1 MSTWKIKKPD
11 PQLVSLIQQEF
22 NCSLIIASVMANR
35 NILSKE
41 EAQKFFSPTLESLH
55 DPFLM
60 QDMDKAAD
68 RLADCIKNRQN
79 ILVFGDYDVDGT
91 TGASTLGLF
100 INSAGGNS
108 EVYVPDRETEGY
120 GLSTQ
125 GVDRAEKIGAELIIT
140 SDCGITGH
148 DSVDY
153 ANSRDIDVIITDHHM
168 PSPEL
173 PNAYAVLN
181 PKRDDCSYPF
191 KGLCGGGV
199 TLKLAEAVAILLEID
214 PELVYSHLD
223 LITLG
228 TSADLVPILDEN
240 RAIVHHGLKSLKK
253 TEKPGLHALL
263 EVSNLL
269 EKELTVGRLIF
280 GVAPRINAAG
290 RLGDANRAVALFS
303 TDNPIEAAEI
313 ARDLDEE
320 NRNRQ
325 DIQQTIVDE
334 ALLKVNSE
342 CDLQNENAIVLWEE
356 GWHQGV
362 IGIVASRIKEE
373 FHRPTVIIAME
384 NGVGKGSARSI
395 YNFDLYENFTNCA
408 AHLDGF
414 GGHPMAAGMTI
425 SKSNLPLFRETF
437 INLANNALSESD
449 LVGTLTIETEMKLSD
464 INGRFMEFLDKL
476 APFGPGN
483 MRPQFVSRKV
493 EIAGKPRLVGN
504 GDHLKFRA
512 KQNSKT
518 FDAIAFN
525 MGKHYSDLLSG
536 KPFDL
541 AFVVEENEWQG
552 RKSIQLNI
560 RDIKLRGGLT

>member
-1 MSTWKIKKPD
+1 
-11 PQLVSLIQQEF
+11 
-22 NCSLIIASVMANR
+22 MANR

-199 TLKLAEAVAILLEID
+199 TLKLAEAAAKLLEID

-313 ARDLDEE
+313 ARNLDEE

>member
-125 GVDRAEKIGAELIIT
+125 GVDKAEKIGAELIIT

-199 TLKLAEAVAILLEID
+199 TLKLAEAVAIMLEID

>member
-199 TLKLAEAVAILLEID
+199 TLKLAEAAAKLLEID

>member
-1 MSTWKIKKPD
+1 
-11 PQLVSLIQQEF
+11 
-22 NCSLIIASVMANR
+22 
-35 NILSKE
+35 
-41 EAQKFFSPTLESLH
+41 
-55 DPFLM
+55 
-60 QDMDKAAD
+60 
-68 RLADCIKNRQN
+68 
-79 ILVFGDYDVDGT
+79 
-91 TGASTLGLF
+91 
-100 INSAGGNS
+100 
-108 EVYVPDRETEGY
+108 
-120 GLSTQ
+120 
-125 GVDRAEKIGAELIIT
+125 
-140 SDCGITGH
+140 
-148 DSVDY
+148 
-153 ANSRDIDVIITDHHM
+153 M

-199 TLKLAEAVAILLEID
+199 TLKLAEAAAKLLEID

-313 ARDLDEE
+313 ARNLDEE

>member
-199 TLKLAEAVAILLEID
+199 TLKLAEAAAKLLEID

-449 LVGTLTIETEMKLSD
+449 LVGTLTTETEMKLSD

>member
-1 MSTWKIKKPD
+1 MPTWKINKPD
-11 PQLVSLIQQEF
+11 PQLVSRIQQEF
-22 NCSLIIASVMANR
+22 HCSKIIASVMANR
-35 NILSKE
+35 NILTKE
-41 EAQKFFSPTLESLH
+41 KAQQFFSPTLDKLH

-60 QDMDKAAD
+60 KDMDKAAD
-68 RLADCIKNRQN
+68 HLAECIKNRQN

-125 GVDRAEKIGAELIIT
+125 GVDRAEEVGAKLIIT
-140 SDCGITGH
+140 CDCGITGH

-153 ANSRDIDVIITDHHM
+153 ANSKSIDVIITDHHM

-181 PKRDDCSYPF
+181 PKRDDCTYPF

-199 TLKLAEAVAILLEID
+199 TLKLAEAVAIILEVD

-228 TSADLVPILDEN
+228 TAADLVPLLDEN
-240 RAIVHHGLKSLKK
+240 RSIVYHGLKSLEK

-280 GVAPRINAAG
+280 GAAPRINAAG

-303 TDNPIEAAEI
+303 TENPIEAAEI
-313 ARDLDEE
+313 AKELDEE

-334 ALLKVNSE
+334 ALLKVNAE

-373 FHRPTVIIAME
+373 YHRPTIIIAME

-395 YNFDLYENFTNCA
+395 FNFDLYENLTKCA
-408 AHLDGF
+408 HHLDGF
-414 GGHPMAAGMTI
+414 GGHPMAAGLTI
-425 SKSNLPLFRETF
+425 SKSNLPLFRESF
-437 INLANNALSESD
+437 ITLANNALSDSD
-449 LVGTLTIETEMKLSD
+449 LVGTLTIEAEMKLSE
-464 INGRFMEFLDKL
+464 INGRFMEFLSKL

-493 EIAGKPRLVGN
+493 EIAGNPRLVGN
-504 GDHLKFRA
+504 GDHLKFSA
-512 KQNSKT
+512 MQNGKA
-518 FDAIAFN
+518 FGAIAFN
-525 MGKHYSDLLSG
+525 MGKYYSDLLSG

-541 AFVVEENEWQG
+541 AYVVEENEWQG

-560 RDIKLRGGLT
+560 RDIKLRGGVS

>member
-1 MSTWKIKKPD
+1 MSTWKIKIPD
-11 PQLVSLIQQEF
+11 PQLVSRIQQEF
-22 NCSLIIASVMANR
+22 NCSQIIASVMANR

-41 EAQKFFSPTLESLH
+41 EAQKFFSPSLESLH

-199 TLKLAEAVAILLEID
+199 TLKLAEAAAKLLEID

-313 ARDLDEE
+313 ARNLDEE

>member
-1 MSTWKIKKPD
+1 
-11 PQLVSLIQQEF
+11 
-22 NCSLIIASVMANR
+22 MANR

-173 PNAYAVLN
+173 PEAYAILN
-181 PKRDDCSYPF
+181 PKRNDCSYPF

-199 TLKLAEAVAILLEID
+199 TFKLAEAVAKLLEINT
-214 PELVYSHLD
+214 ELVYSHLD

-240 RAIVHHGLKSLKK
+240 RVIVHHGLKSLEK

-263 EVSNLL
+263 QVSNLL

-290 RLGDANRAVALFS
+290 RLGDANRAVSLFS

-325 DIQQTIVDE
+325 DIQQTIIDE

-395 YNFDLYENFTNCA
+395 YNFDLYENLTNCA
-408 AHLDGF
+408 GHLDGF

-425 SKSNLPLFRETF
+425 SKSNLPLFRDSF
-437 INLANNALSESD
+437 ITLANNALSDSD
-449 LVGTLTIETEMKLSD
+449 LVGTLTIEAEMKLSD
-464 INGRFMEFLDKL
+464 INGRFMEFLKKL

-512 KQNSKT
+512 KQNSKA

>member
-1 MSTWKIKKPD
+1 MSTWKINKPD
-11 PQLVSLIQQEF
+11 PQLVSRIQQEF
-22 NCSLIIASVMANR
+22 HCSKIIASVMANR
-35 NILSKE
+35 NILTKE
-41 EAQKFFSPTLESLH
+41 KAQQFFSPTLDKLH

-60 QDMDKAAD
+60 KDMDKAAD
-68 RLADCIKNRQN
+68 HLAECIKKRQN

-125 GVDRAEKIGAELIIT
+125 GVDRAEEVGAKLIIT
-140 SDCGITGH
+140 CDCGITGH

-153 ANSRDIDVIITDHHM
+153 ANSKSIDVIITDHHM

-181 PKRDDCSYPF
+181 PKRDDCTYPF

-199 TLKLAEAVAILLEID
+199 TLKLAEAVAIILEVD

-228 TSADLVPILDEN
+228 TAADLVPLLDEN
-240 RAIVHHGLKSLKK
+240 RSIVYHGLKSLEK

-263 EVSNLL
+263 KVSNLL

-280 GVAPRINAAG
+280 GAAPRINAAG

-303 TDNPIEAAEI
+303 TENPIEAAEI
-313 ARDLDEE
+313 AKELDEE

-334 ALLKVNSE
+334 ALLKVNAE

-395 YNFDLYENFTNCA
+395 FNFDLYENLTKCA
-408 AHLDGF
+408 HHLDGF
-414 GGHPMAAGMTI
+414 GGHPMAAGLTI
-425 SKSNLPLFRETF
+425 SKSNLPLFRESF
-437 INLANNALSESD
+437 ITLANNALSDSD
-449 LVGTLTIETEMKLSD
+449 LVGTLTIEAEMKLSE
-464 INGRFMEFLDKL
+464 INGRFMEFLSKL

-493 EIAGKPRLVGN
+493 EIAGNPRLVGN
-504 GDHLKFRA
+504 GDHLKFSA
-512 KQNSKT
+512 MQNGKA
-518 FDAIAFN
+518 FGAIAFN
-525 MGKHYSDLLSG
+525 MGKYYSDLLSS

-541 AFVVEENEWQG
+541 AYVVEENEWQG

-560 RDIKLRGGLT
+560 RDIKLRGGVS

>member
-1 MSTWKIKKPD
+1 MSTWKIKIPD

-199 TLKLAEAVAILLEID
+199 TLKLAEAVAIMLEID

>member
-22 NCSLIIASVMANR
+22 NCSHIIANVMANR

-173 PNAYAVLN
+173 PEAYAILN
-181 PKRDDCSYPF
+181 PKRNDCSYPF

-199 TLKLAEAVAILLEID
+199 TFKLAEAVAKLLEINT
-214 PELVYSHLD
+214 ELVYSHLD

-240 RAIVHHGLKSLKK
+240 RVIVHHGLKSLEK

-263 EVSNLL
+263 QVSNLL

-290 RLGDANRAVALFS
+290 RLGDANRAVSLFS

-325 DIQQTIVDE
+325 DIQQTIIDE

-395 YNFDLYENFTNCA
+395 YNFDLYENLTNCA
-408 AHLDGF
+408 GHLDGF

-425 SKSNLPLFRETF
+425 SKSNLPLFRDSF
-437 INLANNALSESD
+437 ITLANNALSDSD
-449 LVGTLTIETEMKLSD
+449 LVGTLTIEAEMKLSD
-464 INGRFMEFLDKL
+464 INGRFMEFLKKL

-512 KQNSKT
+512 KQNSKA

-541 AFVVEENEWQG
+541 AFVVEENECQG

>member
-199 TLKLAEAVAILLEID
+199 TLKLAEAVAIMLEID

-240 RAIVHHGLKSLKK
+240 RAIVHHGLKSLKN
-253 TEKPGLHALL
+253 TAKPGLHALL

-280 GVAPRINAAG
+280 GAAPRINAAG

>member
-1 MSTWKIKKPD
+1 MSTWKINKPD
-11 PQLVSLIQQEF
+11 PQLVSRIQQEF
-22 NCSLIIASVMANR
+22 HCSKIIASVMANR
-35 NILSKE
+35 NILTKE
-41 EAQKFFSPTLESLH
+41 KAQQFFSPTLDKLH

-60 QDMDKAAD
+60 KDMDKAAD
-68 RLADCIKNRQN
+68 RLAECIKNRQN

-120 GLSTQ
+120 GLSSQ
-125 GVDRAEKIGAELIIT
+125 GVDRAEEVGAKLIIT
-140 SDCGITGH
+140 CDCGITGH

-153 ANSRDIDVIITDHHM
+153 ANSKSIDVIITDHHM

-181 PKRDDCSYPF
+181 PKRDDCTYPF

-199 TLKLAEAVAILLEID
+199 TLKLAEAVAIILEVD

-228 TSADLVPILDEN
+228 TAADLVPLLDEN
-240 RAIVHHGLKSLKK
+240 RSIVYHGLKSLEK

-263 EVSNLL
+263 KVSNLL

-280 GVAPRINAAG
+280 GAAPRINAAG

-303 TDNPIEAAEI
+303 TENPIEAAEI
-313 ARDLDEE
+313 AKELDEE

-334 ALLKVNSE
+334 ALLKVNAE

-373 FHRPTVIIAME
+373 YHRPTIIIAME

-395 YNFDLYENFTNCA
+395 FNFDLYENLTKCA
-408 AHLDGF
+408 HHLDGF
-414 GGHPMAAGMTI
+414 GGHPMAAGLTI
-425 SKSNLPLFRETF
+425 SKSNLPLFRESF
-437 INLANNALSESD
+437 ITLANNALSDSD
-449 LVGTLTIETEMKLSD
+449 LVGTLTIEAEMKLSE
-464 INGRFMEFLDKL
+464 INGRFMEFLSKL

-493 EIAGKPRLVGN
+493 EIAGNPRLVGN
-504 GDHLKFRA
+504 GDHLKFSA
-512 KQNSKT
+512 MQNGKA
-518 FDAIAFN
+518 FGAIAFN
-525 MGKHYSDLLSG
+525 MGKYYSDLLSS

-541 AFVVEENEWQG
+541 AYVVEENEWQG

-560 RDIKLRGGLT
+560 RDIKLRGGVS